1 MDIQEA
7 IKRIEKLR
15 GLIQNIEK
23 AIEYSDRTGYGRPMR
38 MRASVWVEDVGDNG
52 IALDR
57 EDCII
62 FLRKTKEKYEAEI
75 ARLQPVIDMA
85 NAALKGLM
93 T

>member
-15 GLIQNIEK
+15 GLIQNIER
-23 AIEYSDRTGYGRPMR
+23 AIEHGDHTESGRPMR
-38 MRASVWVEDVGDNG
+38 IRASVWVEGVGDNA

-62 FLRKTKEKYEAEI
+62 FLRKTKEKHEAEI